1 MTQSTSELARLI
13 AKIEIEEVALL
24 EASVKRSIRSADET
38 EARIQL
44 NKRASLLERSDDG
57 RFYVQA
63 EIEFS
68 IVEASGSEQPA
79 VSIHTA
85 FELTY
90 RHPSDLEVTSQVLQ
104 EFAEING
111 VFNVWPYWRE
121 FIQSTMARMNLPVIT
136 IPVFRLATPSDVPS
150 QPDDPAQT
158 SE

>member
-1 MTQSTSELARLI
+1 MTESISDLARLI

-24 EASVKRSIRSADET
+24 GASVKRSIRSADET

-68 IVEASGSEQPA
+68 IEASGSEQPA

-136 IPVFRLATPSDVPS
+136 IPVFRLAPPSDVPTKRDVS
-150 QPDDPAQT
+150 AQA